1 MVNLV
6 DIQMFGHMEFYY
18 GRVRKKICLIKKYFK
33 NIFRFL
39 VWTGQEPYQNIRTKD
54 CVARV
59 ISDPN
64 FHPPIAPSI
73 PSVLKKI
80 MNQVCFSTWKLF
92 EFND

>member
-1 MVNLV
+1 
-6 DIQMFGHMEFYY
+6 MFGHMEFYY
-18 GRVRKKICLIKKYFK
+18 GRVRKFVLLEIILKMF
-33 NIFRFL
+33 FDFL

-80 MNQVCFSTWKLF
+80 MNQVCF
-92 EFND
+92 